1 MGEALAQKEYLLQV
15 FICGQNLNI
24 EKWVE
29 IWFQKKG
36 EEGMSD
42 CLQSEIHS
50 PHFLSYALG

>member
-36 EEGMSD
+36 EGMSD